1 MPLTA
6 VGFIRPCR
14 RSGFHLFRRL
24 PACGPVS
31 PGFCPVCF
39 PIKYRFPVWA
49 GQGVLCF
56 MGFQGVPDEKS
67 RLCETLHRTRAQPG
81 RNVSEADCSTGW
93 AFLCFMGFQGVP
105 GEKSRLCETLHRTA
119 PQAQTP
125 GASGGVT
132 APRNLRR
139 PGKCM
144 VHSES
149 LYSEAFCA
157 IIGRQAKRGPAPLAL
172 L

>member
-1 MPLTA
+1 MRPGATLSLLFWKKSRQRQRRRPRPVDETGSRRWRRAPFFASARRGAPQKTAKRKRIHLVPLTA

-14 RSGFHLFRRL
+14 RSGFHLFRRLPACGPVSPGFCRRL

-56 MGFQGVPDEKS
+56 MGFQGVPGEKS

-93 AFLCFMGFQGVP
+93 AF
-105 GEKSRLCETLHRTA
+105 
-119 PQAQTP
+119 
-125 GASGGVT
+125 
-132 APRNLRR
+132 
-139 PGKCM
+139 
-144 VHSES
+144 
-149 LYSEAFCA
+149 
-157 IIGRQAKRGPAPLAL
+157 
-172 L
+172 